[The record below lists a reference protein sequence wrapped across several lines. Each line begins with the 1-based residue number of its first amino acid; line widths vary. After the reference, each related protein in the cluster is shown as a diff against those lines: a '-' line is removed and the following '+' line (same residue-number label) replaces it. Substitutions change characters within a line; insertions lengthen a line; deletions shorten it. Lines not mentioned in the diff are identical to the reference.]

1 MKKSKYIFLV
11 VGIILLVVLFKSFGV
26 ESTIEYI
33 SRIGWQGFLAICS
46 IYIITNISLA
56 YGWRVLI
63 NYPIKGIHFYKFV
76 LARIAGD
83 ATSSINALGSAAG
96 EPLKAMYVK
105 DILPMNIG
113 LATVFLD
120 RLIHMIANVLMV
132 LTGIFASFFVFK
144 SHLKENLIVFIS
156 LLLIF
161 ILMLFLIFRFV
172 KSRNN
177 GIIIGIVE
185 KLPNRFK
192 NKILTENNIKKIN
205 LIDDEISSVLNN
217 KNSLKHFYVS
227 LAMHYFGSILTCSFE
242 IYLIVNYI
250 SPISGINFLE
260 GLFIYVFGFVATSAL
275 FFIPANVG
283 TSEGSYSMAL
293 SLLGHDPI
301 IGLSV
306 GIIRRLRTFVWAG
319 LGAVLL
325 FYAGLIKSDAIVIVN
340 DDKK

>member
-11 VGIILLVVLFKSFGV
+11 VGIILLIVLFKSFGV

-46 IYIITNISLA
+46 IYIVTNVSLA
-56 YGWRVLI
+56 YGWRVLV
-63 NYPIKGIHFYKFV
+63 NYPIKKIHFYKFV

-120 RLIHMIANVLMV
+120 RIIHIISSVLMV
-132 LTGIFASFFVFK
+132 LTGIFASFFVFQ
-144 SHLKENLIVFIS
+144 SHLMENLIVFVS
-156 LLLIF
+156 LLLVF
-161 ILMLFLIFRFV
+161 ILMLFLIFRFF
-172 KSRNN
+172 KSRSN
-177 GIIIGIVE
+177 GIIMGIVE
-185 KLPNRFK
+185 KLPAMLK
-192 NKILTENNIKKIN
+192 DKILTENNIKKIN
-205 LIDDEISSVLNN
+205 LIDEEINLALSN
-217 KNSLKHFYVS
+217 KDNLRHFYIS

-250 SPISGINFLE
+250 SPAGGINFLE

-325 FYAGLIKSDAIVIVN
+325 FYAGLIK
-340 DDKK
+340 KE